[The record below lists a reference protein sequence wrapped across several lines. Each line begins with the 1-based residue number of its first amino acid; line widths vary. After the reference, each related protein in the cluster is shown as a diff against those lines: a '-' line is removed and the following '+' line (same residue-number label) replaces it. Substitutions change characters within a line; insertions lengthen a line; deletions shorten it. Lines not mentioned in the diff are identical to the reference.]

1 MTAPMTLVHEAS
13 ADQCPHC
20 SVPMA
25 ADQRY
30 CLNCGTRRS
39 APRVPIPAAGT
50 VAAPPVVLPVA
61 GAAQPLGPL
70 AVQRLG
76 GAWGVA
82 ALLLVALG
90 VGVLIGSLGR
100 DDATVAARPPVVSIA
115 AGAVGATAGTPV
127 ADTAPAA
134 DEWPDKDGFTVQLG
148 ELPKDGTDQAA
159 ADAAKSA
166 ATAKG
171 AEAPGVLDA
180 GAHGLTDGQLV
191 LYSGVFDT
199 RKQATAAL
207 ADLKAAYPDAR
218 VIKVAADSTAATG
231 GGGGGAAADDA
242 GGAAGG
248 GSTPASVSKKAL
260 QQTEKLNPEA
270 FQKQSKRLPKTT
282 ALPGKA
288 PPKDDAAPGGGG
300 EAETIG

>member
-39 APRVPIPAAGT
+39 APRVPIPAAET
-50 VAAPPVVLPVA
+50 VAAPPALVPAA
-61 GAAQPLGPL
+61 GAAQPSGPL

-76 GAWGVA
+76 GSWGVA

-100 DDATVAARPPVVSIA
+100 EDATVAARPPVVSIA

-171 AEAPGVLDA
+171 AGAPGVLDA

-199 RKQATAAL
+199 RKQAAAAL

-218 VIKVAADSTAATG
+218 VIKVAADSAAASGGGDGAAAG
-231 GGGGGAAADDA
+231 GGGGSA
-242 GGAAGG
+242 GGSA
-248 GSTPASVSKKAL
+248 TPASVSKKAL

-288 PPKDDAAPGGGG
+288 PPKDNAAPGGGG
-300 EAETIG
+300 DAETIG